1 MQPTSSKFPPKMT
14 SKIKKSITPQDLF
27 EDLKSQMKLPQM
39 TLPLIVFQLSK
50 HLSSKKEPQLPLMK
64 ALLNPY
70 FKEFLQ
76 ISSIQEIKQL
86 LENFLLYCEDNPK
99 DELSLNAFLKLLS
112 KVRFQI
118 FPNSETS
125 LYPYMR
131 FLENN
136 IKMAGQNGN
145 GPLNNN
151 QISLLRLILTGF
163 MNMAS
168 KIQEFKEQKCQ
179 TLLQSFY
186 TETHKI
192 FFKVPVDIRLQQ
204 DFFLKFLMSLFRLLG
219 YFLEKLPVLEKE
231 QKLLET
237 LLINLYKFMFLGTIF
252 QKPIFGDLKEVSVLF
267 TESNAISSSSE
278 FSDLEAVKGQGSNK
292 LDELYSK
299 LRNYAALSMQN
310 LIKLSTKALAP
321 HWNKLLSVSV
331 PIKEYQDFVRVSR
344 IFNIQINADS
354 ERKRL
359 IGLAYKEPS
368 LLFLLLNEKSPK
380 VRINILNLVI
390 QIVEGLPIK
399 QWLAGFSAEK
409 MEKHKDKKEAFLP
422 ISYQIFSSMRNL
434 HWTLLILL
442 LLETDSQILCH
453 ILKIL
458 GMFINNYCYEKFTE
472 DLKTSLFE
480 NFLLPLIFMIP
491 PDKEETLKGFQEH
504 RLGIQANSLACISGL
519 LSLPTPLPKIAEK
532 YLQSL
537 DKTQNIIWV
546 SFKML
551 DTLLADQTKET
562 EKVLFIIEAL
572 NFFSKIQRNH
582 YASFSN
588 FQESLIQTTKL
599 FESTQNS
606 LPKDIFIRINLCFS
620 RLFEEISKAS
630 NPQNSQN
637 EEEFDEDT
645 TENKKNDQSQ
655 NIPNLPKNFHSFLC
669 FKVMQGLVSDNVEL
683 IISSLNIFST
693 LKMDS
698 FDDDKKIAM
707 EFLLV
712 VEKLLLKNASIKTAV
727 FRTLGFLSLQKY
739 YQKFFAADFF
749 KIIIAGAQNL
759 QNVNAKIKNSWALA
773 CWLGCDEIFMINNE
787 EKQGEEIKKEES
799 NQKNKKNIQNVNWKS
814 IFSQI
819 KELCNDSKEKVV
831 CNGLRALGY
840 FLKNISSDLFHQNF
854 NEQNIKEVEIIITK
868 RLVDISAKIGLNASV
883 SLKMISSSNVTEVT
897 QNIFSNIEIYS
908 NLLKILIGN
917 NNIKNQV
924 HALKVLAVI
933 REKTIVIKTFKE
945 TVKTL
950 AELLKKLETSEE
962 SNPHYEEYRS
972 QDTLKSLVLEL
983 LLSRILEESDDEFL
997 IGTFLLN
1004 PTENI
1009 QIFELVNKMVHEIIK
1024 DKNPGLKDFDE
1035 KLEISE
1041 EEKMMTKGKL
1051 GKGVEIDEV
1060 PVKGEETL
1068 TVVRLDL
1075 NDKNKIRKRLEI
1087 LKKVC
1092 QKFCHLIDST
1102 ERVAISFILYD
1113 TMKEYSEIE
1122 IGEGKDWVDIKVVK
1136 QGFFIDK

>member
-1 MQPTSSKFPPKMT
+1 MQPSSSKIPHKMT
-14 SKIKKSITPQDLF
+14 SKIKKSLTPQDLF

-50 HLSSKKEPQLPLMK
+50 LLSSKKESQLPLMK
-64 ALLNPY
+64 ALLNPF

-76 ISSIQEIKQL
+76 ISSVQEIKQL
-86 LENFLLYCEDNPK
+86 LEYFLLYCEDNPK

-118 FPNSETS
+118 FPNSETT

-136 IKMAGQNGN
+136 IKIVGQNGN

-168 KIQEFKEQKCQ
+168 KIPEFKEQKCQ
-179 TLLQSFY
+179 ALLQSFY

-237 LLINLYKFMFLGTIF
+237 LLINLFKFMFLGTIF

-278 FSDLEAVKGQGSNK
+278 FSDLEAVKGQGSTK

-331 PIKEYQDFVRVSR
+331 PLKEYQDFVRVSR
-344 IFNIQINADS
+344 IFNIQINIDF

-368 LLFLLLNEKSPK
+368 LLFLLLNEKSSK

-453 ILKIL
+453 ILKIF

-472 DLKTSLFE
+472 DLKTTLFE
-480 NFLLPLIFMIP
+480 NFLLPLILMTP
-491 PDKEETLKGFQEH
+491 EKEDTLKGFQEH
-504 RLGIQANSLACISGL
+504 RLAVQANSLACISGL

-537 DKTQNIIWV
+537 EKTQNIISV
-546 SFKML
+546 TFKML
-551 DTLLADQTKET
+551 DSLLADQTKET

-572 NFFSKIQRNH
+572 NFFSKMQKNH
-582 YASFSN
+582 YASFSI
-588 FQESLIQTTKL
+588 FQESLIQTSKL

-606 LPKDIFIRINLCFS
+606 LPKDIYVRINLCFS

-637 EEEFDEDT
+637 DEEFDEDAP
-645 TENKKNDQSQ
+645 EGKKIDSSQ
-655 NIPNLPKNFHSFLC
+655 NTPNLPKNFHSFLC
-669 FKVMQGLVSDNVEL
+669 LKVMQGLVSDNVEL
-683 IISSLNIFST
+683 IVSSLNIFST

-698 FDDDKKIAM
+698 FDDDKKMAM
-707 EFLLV
+707 EFLLI
-712 VEKLLLKNASIKTAV
+712 VEKLLTKNASIKTAV
-727 FRTLGFLSLQKY
+727 FRTLGFLSLQKN
-739 YQKFFAADFF
+739 YQKFFAADVF
-749 KIIIAGAQNL
+749 KILIAGAQNL

-773 CWLGCDEIFMINNE
+773 CWLGCDEIFMVNMEDKKVE
-787 EKQGEEIKKEES
+787 EMKNEES
-799 NQKNKKNIQNVNWKS
+799 NNKKMNNVQNISWKS

-819 KELCNDSKEKVV
+819 KELCHDSKEKVV

-868 RLVDISAKIGLNASV
+868 RLVDNSAKIGLNASV
-883 SLKMISSSNVTEVT
+883 SLKMISSSNIKEVT
-897 QNIFSNIEIYS
+897 QNIFSNIDIYS

-933 REKTIVIKTFKE
+933 SEKTIILKTFKE

-997 IGTFLLN
+997 IGAFLLN

-1009 QIFELVNKMVHEIIK
+1009 QIFELVNKMVHGIIK
-1024 DKNPGLKDFDE
+1024 DKIPGLKDFDE
-1035 KLEISE
+1035 KMEISE

-1075 NDKNKIRKRLEI
+1075 NDKNKIRKKLEI

>member
-1 MQPTSSKFPPKMT
+1 MQPSSSKFPPKMS

-50 HLSSKKEPQLPLMK
+50 LISSKKESQLPLMK
-64 ALLNPY
+64 ALLNPF

-99 DELSLNAFLKLLS
+99 DELSLNAFLKLFS

-118 FPNSETS
+118 LPNSETT

-136 IKMAGQNGN
+136 IKIVGQNGN

-151 QISLLRLILTGF
+151 QITLLRLILTGF

-168 KIQEFKEQKCQ
+168 KIPEFKEQKCQ
-179 TLLQSFY
+179 ALLQSFY

-278 FSDLEAVKGQGSNK
+278 FSDLEVVKGQGSNK

-310 LIKLSTKALAP
+310 LIKLSIKALPP

-331 PIKEYQDFVRVSR
+331 PLKEYQDFVRVSR
-344 IFNIQINADS
+344 IFNIQINIDF

-368 LLFLLLNEKSPK
+368 LLFLLLNEKSSK

-442 LLETDSQILCH
+442 LLEPDSQILCH

-472 DLKTSLFE
+472 DLKTNLFE
-480 NFLLPLIFMIP
+480 NFLLPLILMTP
-491 PDKEETLKGFQEH
+491 EKEETLKGFQEH
-504 RLGIQANSLACISGL
+504 RLAVQANSLACISGL

-532 YLQSL
+532 YLQTL
-537 DKTQNIIWV
+537 DKTQNIISV
-546 SFKML
+546 SFKIL
-551 DTLLADQTKET
+551 DALLADQTKET
-562 EKVLFIIEAL
+562 EKFLFIIEAL
-572 NFFSKIQRNH
+572 NLFSKIQKNH
-582 YASFSN
+582 YISFSI
-588 FQESLIQTTKL
+588 FHESLIQTSKL
-599 FESTQNS
+599 FETTQNS
-606 LPKDIFIRINLCFS
+606 LPKDIFVRINLCFS
-620 RLFEEISKAS
+620 RLFEEISKAFS
-630 NPQNSQN
+630 NPQN
-637 EEEFDEDT
+637 EEEFDEDA
-645 TENKKNDQSQ
+645 TEGKKIDSSQ

-669 FKVMQGLVSDNVEL
+669 LKVKKGLISDNVEL

-698 FDDDKKIAM
+698 FDDDDKKMAM
-707 EFLLV
+707 EFLLI
-712 VEKLLLKNASIKTAV
+712 VENLLSKNASIKTAV
-727 FRTLGFLSLQKY
+727 FRTLGFLSLQKN
-739 YQKFFAADFF
+739 YQKFFAADVF
-749 KIIIAGAQNL
+749 KILIAGAQNL

-773 CWLGCDEIFMINNE
+773 CWLGCDEIFMLNIE
-787 EKQGEEIKKEES
+787 DKKGEEMKNEES
-799 NQKNKKNIQNVNWKS
+799 NNKKINNIQNISWKS

-819 KELCNDSKEKVV
+819 KELCHDGKEKVV

-840 FLKNISSDLFHQNF
+840 FLKNISSDLFYQNF

-868 RLVDISAKIGLNASV
+868 RLVDNSAKIGLNASV
-883 SLKMISSSNVTEVT
+883 SLKMISSSTIKEVT
-897 QNIFSNIEIYS
+897 QNIFSNIDIYS

-917 NNIKNQV
+917 NNMKNQV

-933 REKTIVIKTFKE
+933 RDKTIVLKTFKE

-950 AELLKKLETSEE
+950 AELLKKLETFEE

-1024 DKNPGLKDFDE
+1024 DKIPGLKDFDE
-1035 KLEISE
+1035 KMEISE

-1075 NDKNKIRKRLEI
+1075 NDKNKIRKKLEI
-1087 LKKVC
+1087 LKMVC

-1122 IGEGKDWVDIKVVK
+1122 IGEGKDWIDIKVVK